1 MSTSFRSG
9 FISIVGKPNVGKSTL
24 LNRLVGEKL
33 AGVSRKPQ
41 TTRQTIRGIL
51 TQKKGQAVF
60 LDTPGFHQPHD
71 RLGEWMLGEIR
82 RALEGSDLIYW
93 MVFPRP
99 PDAEDRRLLEQL
111 RQLRG
116 QPPLLNSSEGSGQ
129 APLGGQTPLGGQI
142 TPGQANI
149 FLVINQV
156 DQVKKPALFP
166 VIDAWQNLFPFR
178 EIIPVSALRR
188 DNLDRLVKKTFDVL
202 PVNPAYFEADQLS
215 DQNERVLVAEMIR
228 EKVFRFTGEEIP
240 YSSAVEIEE
249 FQEKS
254 ERLAVIKAAVIVEKD
269 SQKAILIGKGG
280 AKVKQIGENARR
292 EIERFLGKK
301 VYLELWVKTLR
312 NWKKDPVVLKR
323 LGYR

>member
-1 MSTSFRSG
+1 MPQTFRSG
-9 FISIVGKPNVGKSTL
+9 FISIVGRPNVGKSTL

-93 MVFPRP
+93 MVFPRL
-99 PDAEDRRLLEQL
+99 PDAEDRRLLVQL
-111 RQLRG
+111 
-116 QPPLLNSSEGSGQ
+116 SG
-129 APLGGQTPLGGQI
+129 AKE
-142 TPGQANI
+142 GQANI

-166 VIDAWQNLFPFR
+166 VIDAYQNLFPFR

-215 DQNERVLVAEMIR
+215 DQSERVLVAEMIR

-240 YSSAVEIEE
+240 YSSAVEIEAFE
-249 FQEKS
+249 EKS
-254 ERLAVIKAAVIVEKD
+254 ERLTVIKAAVIVEKD

-292 EIERFLGKK
+292 EIEHFLHKK
-301 VYLELWVKTLR
+301 VFLELWVKTLK
-312 NWKKDPVVLKR
+312 NWKKDPAALKQ
-323 LGYR
+323 LGYQ